1 MTGGLPQLADTL
13 SPARILI
20 VDDDPVMVRV
30 LARILSPMGEILFAT
45 DGESALRMVRE
56 RSPDAVLLDVEMPGM
71 SGFDVCQAIKAD
83 PSNADLPILFV
94 SGHTDI
100 ETEAKG
106 LEAGAVDYIMKP
118 PSPPIVRARVRTQL
132 VLRERTRQ
140 LLRLASIDGLTG
152 LANRRAFDQALDQ
165 EWRRARRNRA
175 NLSLMLIDIDFF
187 KRYNDHYG
195 HQAGDDCLKTVA
207 TTLAGA
213 AERPGEIVAR
223 YGGEEFAVV
232 LPVSDARTAAA
243 LAEKMRS
250 RIAELALPHAGSQ
263 ITDHV
268 TISVGVATLPDGRDD
283 EKAFPDEAALIAAAD
298 QALYAAKEAG
308 RNRVQVNCLEE

>member
-1 MTGGLPQLADTL
+1 MTGGLPETL
-13 SPARILI
+13 PPARILI

-30 LARILSPMGEILFAT
+30 LARILAPMGEILFAT

-71 SGFDVCQAIKAD
+71 SGFDVCRAIKED

-118 PSPPIVRARVRTQL
+118 PSPPIVRARMRTQL
-132 VLRERTRQ
+132 ILRERTRQ

-152 LANRRAFDQALDQ
+152 LANRRSFDETLDQ
-165 EWRRARRNRA
+165 EWRRARRNHTP
-175 NLSLMLIDIDFF
+175 LSLALIDIDFF

-207 TTLAGA
+207 ATLAHA

-232 LPVSDARTAAA
+232 LPLCDVPTARA
-243 LAEKMRS
+243 LAEKMRK
-250 RIAELALPHAGSQ
+250 RVADLALPHAGSL
-263 ITDHV
+263 IGDHV
-268 TISVGVATLPDGRDD
+268 TISCGVATLMGV
-283 EKAFPDEAALIAAAD
+283 ETIEAMPDEAALITAAD

-308 RNRVQVNCLEE
+308 RDQVQVNCVDD

>member
-1 MTGGLPQLADTL
+1 MTGGLPDTL
-13 SPARILI
+13 PPARILI

-30 LARILSPMGEILFAT
+30 LARILAPMGEILFAT

-56 RSPDAVLLDVEMPGM
+56 RAPDALLLDVEMPGM
-71 SGFDVCQAIKAD
+71 NGFEVCQAIKAD
-83 PSNADLPILFV
+83 SSNADLPILFV

-132 VLRERTRQ
+132 ILRERTRQ
-140 LLRLASIDGLTG
+140 LMRLASIDGLTG
-152 LANRRAFDQALDQ
+152 LANRRSFDETLDQ
-165 EWRRARRNRA
+165 EWRRARRNHTP
-175 NLSLMLIDIDFF
+175 LSLALIDIDYF

-207 TTLAGA
+207 TTLAHA

-232 LPVSDARTAAA
+232 LPVCDAKTAAA

-250 RIAELALPHAGSQ
+250 RIEELMLPHAGST
-263 ITDHV
+263 IGHV
-268 TISVGVATLPDGRDD
+268 TISCGVATLAVDGDD
-283 EKAFPDEAALIAAAD
+283 LPDEAALISAAD

-308 RNRVQVNCLEE
+308 RNRVEFHGAVPG

>member
-1 MTGGLPQLADTL
+1 MTGGLPETL
-13 SPARILI
+13 PPARILI

-30 LARILSPMGEILFAT
+30 LARILAPMGEILFAT

-71 SGFDVCQAIKAD
+71 SGFEVCRAIKED

-106 LEAGAVDYIMKP
+106 LEVGAVDYIMKP
-118 PSPPIVRARVRTQL
+118 PSPPIVRARMRTQL

-152 LANRRAFDQALDQ
+152 LPNRRSFDETLDQ
-165 EWRRARRNRA
+165 EWRRARRNRTP
-175 NLSLMLIDIDFF
+175 LSLALIDIDFF

-207 TTLAGA
+207 ATLAHA

-232 LPVSDARTAAA
+232 LPLCDVPTARA
-243 LAEKMRS
+243 LAEKMRK
-250 RIAELALPHAGSQ
+250 RVADLALPHAGSL
-263 ITDHV
+263 IGDHV
-268 TISVGVATLPDGRDD
+268 TISCGVATLMGDIKSA
-283 EKAFPDEAALIAAAD
+283 EAMPDEAALITAAD

-308 RNRVQVNCLEE
+308 RDQVQVNRVDD

>member
-1 MTGGLPQLADTL
+1 MSGGIPETLP
-13 SPARILI
+13 PARILI

-30 LARILSPMGEILFAT
+30 LARILAPMGEILFAT

-71 SGFDVCQAIKAD
+71 SGFDVCRAIKAD
-83 PSNADLPILFV
+83 TGNEDLPVLFV

-132 VLRERTRQ
+132 ILRERTRQ

-152 LANRRAFDQALDQ
+152 LANRRSFDEALDE
-165 EWRRARRNRA
+165 EWRRARRNRTP
-175 NLSLMLIDIDFF
+175 LSLALIDIDYF
-187 KRYNDHYG
+187 KLYNDHYG
-195 HQAGDDCLKTVA
+195 HQAGDDCLKSVA
-207 TTLAGA
+207 GTLAHA
-213 AERPGEIVAR
+213 AERPGELVAR

-232 LPVSDARTAAA
+232 LPLCDAATARA
-243 LAEKMRS
+243 LAEKMRT
-250 RIAELALPHAGSQ
+250 RVVELALPHAGSR
-263 ITDHV
+263 IGDRV
-268 TISVGVATLPDGRDD
+268 TISCGVATVLGDNGDDGHGM
-283 EKAFPDEAALIAAAD
+283 PDEAALITAAD

-308 RNRVQVNCLEE
+308 RNRVEVNCVEE

>member
-1 MTGGLPQLADTL
+1 MTGGLPETL
-13 SPARILI
+13 PPARILI

-30 LARILSPMGEILFAT
+30 LARILAPMGEILFAT

-71 SGFDVCQAIKAD
+71 SGFDVCRAIKED

-106 LEAGAVDYIMKP
+106 LEVGAVDYIMKP
-118 PSPPIVRARVRTQL
+118 PSPPIVRARMRTQL

-140 LLRLASIDGLTG
+140 LLRLASIDGLTA
-152 LANRRAFDQALDQ
+152 LANRRSFDETLDL
-165 EWRRARRNRA
+165 EWRRARRNRTP
-175 NLSLMLIDIDFF
+175 LSLALIDIDFF

-207 TTLAGA
+207 ATLAHA

-232 LPVSDARTAAA
+232 LPLCDVPTARA
-243 LAEKMRS
+243 LAEKMRK
-250 RIAELALPHAGSQ
+250 RVADLALPHAGSL
-263 ITDHV
+263 IGDHV
-268 TISVGVATLPDGRDD
+268 TISCGVATLVGDIDTA
-283 EKAFPDEAALIAAAD
+283 EAMPDEAALITAAD

-308 RNRVQVNCLEE
+308 RDQVQVNCVDD

>member
-1 MTGGLPQLADTL
+1 MTGGLPETL
-13 SPARILI
+13 PPARILI

-30 LARILSPMGEILFAT
+30 LARILAPMGEILFAT

-71 SGFDVCQAIKAD
+71 SGFDVCRAIKED

-106 LEAGAVDYIMKP
+106 LEVGAVDYIMKP
-118 PSPPIVRARVRTQL
+118 PSPPIVRARMRTQL

-140 LLRLASIDGLTG
+140 LLRLASIDGLTA
-152 LANRRAFDQALDQ
+152 LANRRSFDETLDL
-165 EWRRARRNRA
+165 EWRRARRNRTP
-175 NLSLMLIDIDFF
+175 LSLALIDIDFF

-207 TTLAGA
+207 ATLAHA

-223 YGGEEFAVV
+223 YGGDEFAVV
-232 LPVSDARTAAA
+232 LPLCDVPTARA
-243 LAEKMRS
+243 LAEKMRK
-250 RIAELALPHAGSQ
+250 RVADLALPHAGSL
-263 ITDHV
+263 IGDHV
-268 TISVGVATLPDGRDD
+268 TISCGVATLVGDIDTA
-283 EKAFPDEAALIAAAD
+283 EAMPDEAALITAAD

-308 RNRVQVNCLEE
+308 RDQVQVNCVDD

>member
-56 RSPDAVLLDVEMPGM
+56 RSPDAVLLDVEMPGLN
-71 SGFDVCQAIKAD
+71 GFDVCQTIKAD

-175 NLSLMLIDIDFF
+175 N
-187 KRYNDHYG
+187 
-195 HQAGDDCLKTVA
+195 
-207 TTLAGA
+207 
-213 AERPGEIVAR
+213 
-223 YGGEEFAVV
+223 
-232 LPVSDARTAAA
+232 
-243 LAEKMRS
+243 
-250 RIAELALPHAGSQ
+250 
-263 ITDHV
+263 
-268 TISVGVATLPDGRDD
+268 
-283 EKAFPDEAALIAAAD
+283 
-298 QALYAAKEAG
+298 
-308 RNRVQVNCLEE
+308 

>member
-1 MTGGLPQLADTL
+1 MTGEFPETLP
-13 SPARILI
+13 PARILI

-30 LARILSPMGEILFAT
+30 LARILAPMGEILFAT

-71 SGFDVCQAIKAD
+71 SGFDVCRAIKAD

-106 LEAGAVDYIMKP
+106 LEVGAVDYIMKP
-118 PSPPIVRARVRTQL
+118 PSPPIVRARTRTQL

-152 LANRRAFDQALDQ
+152 LANRRSFDETLDQ
-165 EWRRARRNRA
+165 EWRRARRNRTP
-175 NLSLMLIDIDFF
+175 LSLALIDIDFF

-207 TTLAGA
+207 TTLAHA

-232 LPVSDARTAAA
+232 LPLCDATTARG
-243 LAEKMRS
+243 LAEKMRK
-250 RIAELALPHAGSQ
+250 RVADLALPHAGSL
-263 ITDHV
+263 IGDHV
-268 TISVGVATLPDGRDD
+268 TISCGVATVMGDTDQSG
-283 EKAFPDEAALIAAAD
+283 AMPDEAALITAAD

-308 RNRVQVNCLEE
+308 RDRVEVNCVDK

>member
-1 MTGGLPQLADTL
+1 
-13 SPARILI
+13 
-20 VDDDPVMVRV
+20 V
-30 LARILSPMGEILFAT
+30 LARILAPMGEILFAT

-56 RSPDAVLLDVEMPGM
+56 RAPDALLLDVEMPGM
-71 SGFDVCQAIKAD
+71 NGFQVCEAIKAD
-83 PSNADLPILFV
+83 ASNADLPILFV

-132 VLRERTRQ
+132 ILRERTRQ
-140 LLRLASIDGLTG
+140 LMRLASIDGLTG
-152 LANRRAFDQALDQ
+152 LANRRSFDETLDQ
-165 EWRRARRNRA
+165 EWRRARRNHA
-175 NLSLMLIDIDFF
+175 PLSLALIDIDYF

-207 TTLAGA
+207 TTLAHA
-213 AERPGEIVAR
+213 AERPGEMVAR

-232 LPVSDARTAAA
+232 LPVCDLKTATA

-250 RIAELALPHAGSQ
+250 RIEEIKLPHVGSM
-263 ITDHV
+263 IGHV
-268 TISVGVATLPDGRDD
+268 TISCGVATLGDNGDGI
-283 EKAFPDEAALIAAAD
+283 PDETSLISAAD

-308 RNRVQVNCLEE
+308 RNRVEFHVTVPG

>member
-1 MTGGLPQLADTL
+1 MTGGLPETL
-13 SPARILI
+13 PPARILI

-30 LARILSPMGEILFAT
+30 LARILAPMGEILFAT

-71 SGFDVCQAIKAD
+71 SGFDVCRAIKED

-106 LEAGAVDYIMKP
+106 LEVGAVDYIMKP
-118 PSPPIVRARVRTQL
+118 PSPPIVRARMRTQL

-152 LANRRAFDQALDQ
+152 LANRRSFDETLDQ
-165 EWRRARRNRA
+165 EWRRARRNRTP
-175 NLSLMLIDIDFF
+175 LSLALIDIDFF

-207 TTLAGA
+207 TTLAHA

-232 LPVSDARTAAA
+232 LPLCDVPTARA
-243 LAEKMRS
+243 LAEKMRK
-250 RIAELALPHAGSQ
+250 RVADLALPHAGSL
-263 ITDHV
+263 IGGHV
-268 TISVGVATLPDGRDD
+268 TISCGVATLMGDV
-283 EKAFPDEAALIAAAD
+283 ETIEAMPDEASLITAAD

-308 RNRVQVNCLEE
+308 RDQVQVNCVDD

>member
-1 MTGGLPQLADTL
+1 MTGGLPETL
-13 SPARILI
+13 PPARILI

-30 LARILSPMGEILFAT
+30 LARILAPMGEILFAT

-71 SGFDVCQAIKAD
+71 SGFEVCRAIKAD

-106 LEAGAVDYIMKP
+106 LEVGAVDYIMKP
-118 PSPPIVRARVRTQL
+118 PSPPIVRARMRTQL
-132 VLRERTRQ
+132 ILRERTRQ

-152 LANRRAFDQALDQ
+152 LANRRSFDETLDQ
-165 EWRRARRNRA
+165 EWRRSRRNRTP
-175 NLSLMLIDIDFF
+175 LSLALIDIDFF

-207 TTLAGA
+207 ATLAHA

-232 LPVSDARTAAA
+232 LPLCDVATARA
-243 LAEKMRS
+243 LAEKMRK
-250 RIAELALPHAGSQ
+250 RVADLALPHAGSL
-263 ITDHV
+263 IGDHV
-268 TISVGVATLPDGRDD
+268 TISCGVATLTGEPI
-283 EKAFPDEAALIAAAD
+283 EAMPDEASLITAAD

-308 RNRVQVNCLEE
+308 RDRVEVNCVDK

>member
-1 MTGGLPQLADTL
+1 MTGGPSEILPP
-13 SPARILI
+13 SRILI

-30 LARILSPMGEILFAT
+30 LARILAPMGEILFAT

-56 RSPDAVLLDVEMPGM
+56 RSPDAMLLDVEMPGM
-71 SGFDVCQAIKAD
+71 SGFEVCQAIKAD
-83 PSNADLPILFV
+83 AGNADLPILFV

-132 VLRERTRQ
+132 ILRERTRQ
-140 LLRLASIDGLTG
+140 LMRLASIDGLTG
-152 LANRRAFDQALDQ
+152 LANRRSFDETLDQ
-165 EWRRARRNRA
+165 EWRRARRNQTP
-175 NLSLMLIDIDFF
+175 LSLAMIDIDYF

-195 HQAGDDCLKTVA
+195 HQAGDDCLKSVA
-207 TTLAGA
+207 ATLAQA
-213 AERPGEIVAR
+213 AERPGELVAR

-232 LPVSDARTAAA
+232 LPGCDAETARAV
-243 LAEKMRS
+243 AEKMRS
-250 RIAELALPHAGSQ
+250 RIEELQMSHAGAATRQ
-263 ITDHV
+263 V
-268 TISVGVATLPDGRDD
+268 TISCGIATLDGDMRDNLD
-283 EKAFPDEAALIAAAD
+283 QAALISAAD

-308 RNRVQVNCLEE
+308 RNRVEFHGAFAG

>member
-1 MTGGLPQLADTL
+1 MTGELPDTL
-13 SPARILI
+13 PPARILI

-30 LARILSPMGEILFAT
+30 LARILAPMGEILFAT

-71 SGFDVCQAIKAD
+71 SGFDVCRAIKED

-118 PSPPIVRARVRTQL
+118 PSPPIVRARMRTQL

-152 LANRRAFDQALDQ
+152 LANRRSFDETLDQ
-165 EWRRARRNRA
+165 EWRRARRNRTP
-175 NLSLMLIDIDFF
+175 LSLALIDIDFF

-207 TTLAGA
+207 TTLAHA

-232 LPVSDARTAAA
+232 LPLCDVPTARA
-243 LAEKMRS
+243 LAEKMRK
-250 RIAELALPHAGSQ
+250 RVADLALPHAGSL
-263 ITDHV
+263 IGDHV
-268 TISVGVATLPDGRDD
+268 TISCGVATLMGDV
-283 EKAFPDEAALIAAAD
+283 ESAAAMPDEAALIAAAD

-308 RNRVQVNCLEE
+308 RDQVQVNCVDD

>member
-1 MTGGLPQLADTL
+1 MTGGLPETL
-13 SPARILI
+13 PPARILI

-30 LARILSPMGEILFAT
+30 LARILAPMGEILFAT

-71 SGFDVCQAIKAD
+71 SGFDVCRAIKDD

-106 LEAGAVDYIMKP
+106 LEVGAVDYIMKP
-118 PSPPIVRARVRTQL
+118 PSPPIVRARMRTQL

-152 LANRRAFDQALDQ
+152 LPNRRSFDETLDQ
-165 EWRRARRNRA
+165 EWRRARRNRTP
-175 NLSLMLIDIDFF
+175 LSLALIDIDFF

-195 HQAGDDCLKTVA
+195 HQAGDDCLKMVA
-207 TTLAGA
+207 STLAHA

-232 LPVSDARTAAA
+232 LPLCDVPTARA
-243 LAEKMRS
+243 LAEKMRK
-250 RIAELALPHAGSQ
+250 RIADLGLPHAGSL
-263 ITDHV
+263 IGDHV
-268 TISVGVATLPDGRDD
+268 TISCGVATLMGDIESAR
-283 EKAFPDEAALIAAAD
+283 AMPDEAALITAAD

-308 RNRVQVNCLEE
+308 RDQVQVNCVKD

>member
-1 MTGGLPQLADTL
+1 
-13 SPARILI
+13 
-20 VDDDPVMVRV
+20 
-30 LARILSPMGEILFAT
+30 
-45 DGESALRMVRE
+45 
-56 RSPDAVLLDVEMPGM
+56 MPGM
-71 SGFDVCQAIKAD
+71 SGFDVCRAIKAD

-118 PSPPIVRARVRTQL
+118 PSPPIVRARMKTQL
-132 VLRERTRQ
+132 ILRERTRQ

-165 EWRRARRNRA
+165 EWRRARRNRT

-187 KRYNDHYG
+187 KRYNDQYG

-207 TTLAGA
+207 ATLAGA
-213 AERPGEIVAR
+213 AERPGEVVAR

-232 LPVSDARTAAA
+232 LPVCDAKTAKAV
-243 LAEKMRS
+243 AEKMRA
-250 RIAELALPHAGSQ
+250 RTAGLALPHAGSL

-268 TISVGVATLPDGRDD
+268 TISIGIATLLDGRDD
-283 EKAFPDEAALIAAAD
+283 EQAFPDEAALISAAD
-298 QALYAAKEAG
+298 RALYAAKEAG